1 MGYAG
6 WRSSEPLLPEE
17 EEAGVQVALT
27 RLSPVFLGR
36 RWGWLWRAFLAGM
49 WEVAGDKSR
58 GWAEQDQTQVLAVGR
73 CSYLSQK
80 SGSHSFIHSFIHSFL
95 EKYIK
100 HIELLRQIIC
110 SHIKLV
116 LKV

>member
-27 RLSPVFLGR
+27 RVSPVFLGT
-36 RWGWLWRAFLAGM
+36 RWGWLWRAFLAGI
-49 WEVAGDKSR
+49 WEVAGDKKQGLGTVGPNPSPR
-58 GWAEQDQTQVLAVGR
+58 CGWLLLPVSEARIT
-73 CSYLSQK
+73 
-80 SGSHSFIHSFIHSFL
+80 FIHSFIHSPIL
-95 EKYIK
+95 REI
-100 HIELLRQIIC
+100 HNTELLRQIIC
-110 SHIKLV
+110 SPVVVV